1 MLYTLQNVR
10 DNLRNRDGKRIF
22 YLSPGDTLT
31 PSARDYLTGERIP
44 ILPPPKK
51 AEYVLEDGT
60 PLPHKPE
67 DMTHLHSNVL
77 VPKTH
82 PRIAFRGAMDT
93 LEAELLLCA
102 HKEPGVRRDLEQILA
117 LTRKILSCEVL
128 SQPLQWQ
135 TLCGMTEDEIRSRS
149 HRPQEYYHQPHFMPQ
164 PTDTATILRLNRCR
178 TMARHTELMAAKALP
193 DRQDLLQ
200 ALNRISSM
208 LYLLMITHKAQRS

>member
-31 PSARDYLTGERIP
+31 PSARDYLTGEKIP
-44 ILPPPKK
+44 ILPPPEN
-51 AEYVLEDGT
+51 AQYVLEDGT
-60 PLPHKPE
+60 PLTHKPE

-102 HKEPGVRRDLEQILA
+102 NAEPGLRRDLEQILE

-128 SQPLQWQ
+128 SLPLEWQ
-135 TLCGMTEDEIRSRS
+135 TLCGMTEAEIRTRS
-149 HRPQEYYHQPHFMPQ
+149 HRPQDFYHQPHFMPQ
-164 PTDTATILRLNRCR
+164 PTDGPAILRLNRCR
-178 TMARHTELMAAKALP
+178 TAARHTELIATGALP

-208 LYLLMITHKAQRS
+208 IYILQIRQKAQRS